1 MKNMSGP
8 LKYWMF
14 STNNEQTVGGGL
26 MKRQQL
32 QQTIINYLDLSSLG
46 EYAKKVEGL
55 GSRIKVPKNRG
66 CSARLDSLEHRHQK
80 TIGLMDPKGD
90 HWLIF

>member
-1 MKNMSGP
+1 MSGP
-8 LKYWMF
+8 LEYWMF

-26 MKRQQL
+26 MKRQQP
-32 QQTIINYLDLSSLG
+32 QQTITNYLDVSSLD

-66 CSARLDSLEHRHQK
+66 SRARLDCLEHRHQK
-80 TIGLMDPKGD
+80 TIGLMEPKED
-90 HWLIF
+90 HWLLF